1 MYIQYMVC
9 WRFLFP
15 GLLLLALAL
24 SACSDSNSRSTKVEE
39 LSADDSAPVDSAL
52 DSASSAMELPFVGG
66 PVIFTEVDP
75 INIVYEDHEGGDAG
89 WVELFNTS
97 ADTVDLSGMYL
108 TDSKTEPFKWKFG
121 NAKIGPNEFLLVF
134 MSGKNYPDYVLPHD
148 SLNMIGP
155 GCWTWTDSQNDPP
168 GESYAD
174 PLPGQK
180 KNCFKENA
188 ERYFGAVMK
197 LGENEDLG
205 WSSIAVFVGTGS
217 SDKKDVLDIS
227 AANEI
232 LMRAYITK
240 DRKVSFRLTQPDID
254 DWKGYEIVFTGT
266 GDSSTVY
273 RAALPTGKTF
283 PDLKN
288 IYGTRMSPEANES
301 QEVSVKVFSY
311 IARNRGHEPHA
322 GFKISEAGGRL
333 YLVNADT
340 AIVDSIAY
348 PKMPVGKTWNYG
360 PRGAE
365 SHIKENGDKVFSDF
379 GYQWGYADPS
389 PYGKTLEIIASCS
402 PAVDTLAEIPP
413 SGFYSNPFVIAFPEN
428 ASVRC
433 ETGGLAPTAES
444 PLTTELQIDST
455 VTVRCA
461 SFEDYKLPGEIMTRT
476 YVFEKAPAVPAV
488 FLTADPNSLFDPD
501 SGIYM
506 EGNFAQ
512 SKAPHYGANYWLDK
526 EIPVTVEFMEP
537 GVNEPAFVKR
547 AGLKIFG
554 NYSRQNDKKSVAIT
568 FREKYGDKR
577 LRYSLFPDFPE
588 LNKFKVFILRN
599 NGSNF
604 GNDYIRDRLASSI
617 SEGLGVDYQ
626 RGRFAVVYYNGEY
639 YGIHSIRERSTEY
652 YFETHYGLNPD
663 DIDLLKADNS
673 VSAGSAVDYVAL
685 MDWLESNHLGNED
698 NYAYIASQIDVDNF
712 INYMQTEM
720 YANNRDWPGNN
731 LKKWRNNNPKTK
743 WKWFLYDMD
752 FGMGNGYSEYTN
764 NIFEFAAAED
774 GESWPNGPEY
784 TLLFR
789 CLLENS
795 GFRAAFVNRMAV
807 LLQMNFS
814 SARVLAR
821 IERMMN
827 EIESEISR
835 DQKRWKLS
843 SSRMDRQLEEI
854 EDFARERPGIVYDEL
869 REYFELGKRTPVTL
883 SVTGPGTILVH
894 GLALDVAS
902 LVVPFFEGTPV
913 LLSAEPTAGGVW
925 AGWSDGVME
934 RTRYVSPGEVSVLT
948 AVFK

>member
-1 MYIQYMVC
+1 MVC
-9 WRFLFP
+9 WRFFSSLVCKAGGPFSCI
-15 GLLLLALAL
+15 LLLSALAL
-24 SACSDSNSRSTKVEE
+24 SACSDDSSSSSKSEPDVSANDST
-39 LSADDSAPVDSAL
+39 AVDSVTL
-52 DSASSAMELPFVGG
+52 RFVGG
-66 PVIFTEVDP
+66 PVMFTEVDP

-97 ADTVDLSGMYL
+97 ADTVDLSGLYL
-108 TDSKTEPFKWKFG
+108 TDSKTDPFKWKFG
-121 NAKIGPNEFLLVF
+121 NVKMAPNAFLLVF

-148 SLNMIGP
+148 SLDMIGP

-168 GESYAD
+168 GYSYAD
-174 PLPGQK
+174 PLPGK
-180 KNCFKENA
+180 KENCFGAKGGSQ
-188 ERYFGAVMK
+188 FGAVMK
-197 LGENEDLG
+197 LGENEELG

-217 SDKKDVLDIS
+217 SDKDDVLDIS

-232 LMRAYITK
+232 LMQAFITK

-273 RAALPTGKTF
+273 RAALPTGTTF

-301 QEVSVKVFSY
+301 QEVTVKVFSY

-340 AIVDSIAY
+340 AIVDSVAY
-348 PKMPVGKTWNYG
+348 PEMPVGKTWSFG
-360 PRGAE
+360 TFADGT
-365 SHIKENGDKVFSDF
+365 NGF
-379 GYQWGYADPS
+379 GFGDAS
-389 PYGKTLEIIASCS
+389 PYGLVTQPVLQSRS

-413 SGFYSNPFVIAFPEN
+413 SGFYDKAFVIALPESAN
-428 ASVRC
+428 VRC
-433 ETGGLAPTAES
+433 EKGGLAPMAES
-444 PLTTELQIDST
+444 AVATALTIEST
-455 VTVRCA
+455 TTVRCA
-461 SFEDYKLPGEIMTRT
+461 AFETGKLPGEELVRT
-476 YVFEKAPAVPAV
+476 YVFDKAPAVPAV

-512 SKAPHYGANYWLDK
+512 DKAPHYGANYWLDK
-526 EIPVTVEFMEP
+526 EIPVAVEFMEP

-554 NYSRQNDKKSVAIT
+554 NYSRQNDKKSVSIT

-577 LRYSLFPDFPE
+577 LHYSLFPEFPE

-663 DIDLLKADNS
+663 NIDLLKADNS

-685 MDWLESNHLGNED
+685 MDWLELNSLENED
-698 NYAYIASQIDVDNF
+698 NYAYLASQIDVDNF

-731 LKKWRNNNPKTK
+731 LKKWRSNNPKTQ

-784 TLLFR
+784 TQLFR
-789 CLLENS
+789 RLLENS
-795 GFRAAFVNRMAV
+795 GFRTAFVNRMAV
-807 LLQMNFS
+807 LLNMNFS
-814 SARVLAR
+814 STRVLAR
-821 IERMMN
+821 IERMMS
-827 EIESEISR
+827 EIESEIPR
-835 DQKRWKLS
+835 DQERWNLNA
-843 SSRMDRQLEEI
+843 SRMDRQLEDI
-854 EDFARERPGIVYDEL
+854 KSFAQDRPGVVYDEL
-869 REYFELGKRTPVTL
+869 REYFELGRPIALSLSVSGPGVINVHGLKIDSYPLTVNFFEGRPVTL
-883 SVTGPGTILVH
+883 E
-894 GLALDVAS
+894 A
-902 LVVPFFEGTPV
+902 VPTN
-913 LLSAEPTAGGVW
+913 GGVW

-934 RTRYVSPGEVSVLT
+934 TVRSVNPGEIKSLT

>member
-1 MYIQYMVC
+1 MVY
-9 WRFLFP
+9 WRSLLS
-15 GLLLLALAL
+15 GLLLLQALVL
-24 SACSDSNSRSTKVEE
+24 SACSDSNSQSTKVEQISE
-39 LSADDSAPVDSAL
+39 DKVPQDTSKADSQKT
-52 DSASSAMELPFVGG
+52 LPFVGG
-66 PVIFTEVDP
+66 SVVFTEIDP

-97 ADTVDLSGMYL
+97 VDTVDLSGMYL
-108 TDSKTEPFKWKFG
+108 TDSKMEPFKWKFG
-121 NAKIGPNEFLLVF
+121 KVKLSPNAFLLVF

-148 SLNMIGP
+148 SLDMIGP
-155 GCWTWTDSQNDPP
+155 GCWTWTDSQSDPP
-168 GESYAD
+168 GYSYAD
-174 PLPGQK
+174 PLPSQK
-180 KNCFKENA
+180 KNCFKENS
-188 ERYFGAVMK
+188 ERRFGAVMK
-197 LGENEDLG
+197 FGENDDLG

-232 LMRAYITK
+232 LMQAYITK
-240 DRKVSFRLTQPDID
+240 DRKVSFRLTQPDMD

-273 RAALPTGKTF
+273 RTAIPTGKTF

-301 QEVSVKVFSY
+301 QEVTVKVFSY

-322 GFKISEAGGRL
+322 SFKLNKSGGRL
-333 YLVNADT
+333 FLVNADT
-340 AIVDSIAY
+340 AIVDSVAY
-348 PKMPVGKTWNYG
+348 PEMPVGKTWSYG

-365 SHIKENGDKVFSDF
+365 SYIDKDGNKVFADF
-379 GYQWGYADPS
+379 GSEWGYADPS
-389 PYGKTLEIIASCS
+389 PYGNTAEGVVASRS

-413 SGFYSNPFVIAFPEN
+413 SGFYSNPFVISFPEN
-428 ASVRC
+428 AAVRC
-433 ETGGLAPTAES
+433 EKGGLAPTSAS
-444 PLTTELQIDST
+444 PLTTELQLSST
-455 VTVRCA
+455 ETVRCA
-461 SFEDYKLPGEIMTRT
+461 SFVQYRLPGAEMVRT

-512 SKAPHYGANYWLDK
+512 SKEPHYGANYWLDK
-526 EIPVTVEFMEP
+526 EIPVTVELLEP
-537 GVNEPAFVKR
+537 GVNAPAFAKN

-554 NYSRQNDKKSVAIT
+554 NYSRQNAKKSVAIT

-577 LRYSLFPDFPE
+577 LNYSLFPEFPE
-588 LNKFKVFILRN
+588 LNKFKVFLLRN

-685 MDWLESNHLGNED
+685 MDWLESNHLDVEE
-698 NYAYIASQIDVDNF
+698 NYAYVESQIDVDNF
-712 INYMQTEM
+712 INYMQTEI

-731 LKKWRNNNPKTK
+731 LKKWRSSNPKTK

-774 GESWPNGPEY
+774 GKSWPNGPEY

-789 CLLENS
+789 RLLENS
-795 GFRAAFVNRMAV
+795 GFRTAFVNRMAA
-807 LLQMNFS
+807 LLQMNFES
-814 SARVLAR
+814 SRVLAR

-827 EIESEISR
+827 EIDSEIPR

-854 EDFARERPGIVYDEL
+854 KDFAHERPGVVYDEL
-869 REYFELGKRTPVTL
+869 REYFELGKSAPVTL
-883 SVTGPGTILVH
+883 SVTGPGRILVH
-894 GLALDVAS
+894 GLGVDVAS
-902 LVVPFFEGTPV
+902 LTVPFFEGTPV

-934 RTRYVSPGEVSVLT
+934 QARYVSPGEVETLT

>member
-1 MYIQYMVC
+1 MVC
-9 WRFLFP
+9 WRFFSSLVRKAGGSFSCI
-15 GLLLLALAL
+15 LLLSFLMF
-24 SACSDSNSRSTKVEE
+24 SACSDDSSSSSKSEQDVPANDSTA
-39 LSADDSAPVDSAL
+39 ADSVTL
-52 DSASSAMELPFVGG
+52 RFVGG
-66 PVIFTEVDP
+66 PVMFTEIDP

-97 ADTVDLSGMYL
+97 ADTVDLSGLYL

-121 NAKIGPNEFLLVF
+121 NVKMAPNAFLLVF

-148 SLNMIGP
+148 SLDMIGP
-155 GCWTWTDSQNDPP
+155 GCWTWTDSQSDPP
-168 GESYAD
+168 GYSYAD

-180 KNCFKENA
+180 KNCFKENG
-188 ERYFGAVMK
+188 ESRFGAVMR
-197 LGENEDLG
+197 LGENEELG

-217 SDKKDVLDIS
+217 SDKDDVLDIS

-232 LMRAYITK
+232 LMQAYITK
-240 DRKVSFRLTQPDID
+240 NRKVSFRLTQPDID
-254 DWKGYEIVFTGT
+254 DWKGYEMVLTGT

-273 RAALPTGKTF
+273 RMPLPTGTTF

-301 QEVSVKVFSY
+301 QEVTVKVFSY

-322 GFKISEAGGRL
+322 GFKISESGGSL
-333 YLVNADT
+333 YLLNADT
-340 AIVDSIAY
+340 AIVDSVAY
-348 PKMPVGKTWNYG
+348 PEMPVGKTWN
-360 PRGAE
+360 
-365 SHIKENGDKVFSDF
+365 F
-379 GYQWGYADPS
+379 GTLADGTQGFGFGEAS
-389 PYGKTLEIIASCS
+389 PYGLAAQPVVQSRS
-402 PAVDTLAEIPP
+402 PAVDTLTEIPS
-413 SGFYSNPFVIAFPEN
+413 SGFYAEPFVIALPEGAN
-428 ASVRC
+428 VRC
-433 ETGGLAPTAES
+433 EKGGLAPTADS
-444 PLTTELQIDST
+444 PETVSLAVDSSTTI
-455 VTVRCA
+455 RCA
-461 SFEDYKLPGEIMTRT
+461 SFEAGKLPGEEMVRT
-476 YVFEKAPAVPAV
+476 YVLGERHSLPVV
-488 FLTADPNSLFDPD
+488 LLTADPNSLFDPD

-526 EIPVTVEFMEP
+526 EIPVTVEFLEP
-537 GVNEPAFVKR
+537 GVNAPAFVKR

-577 LRYSLFPDFPE
+577 LRYCLFPEFPE
-588 LNKFKVFILRN
+588 LDKFKVFILRN

-663 DIDLLKADNS
+663 NIDLLKADNS

-685 MDWLESNHLGNED
+685 MEWLELNSLENET
-698 NYAYIASQIDVDNF
+698 NYAYISSQIDVDNF
-712 INYMQTEM
+712 MNYMQTEM

-731 LKKWRNNNPKTK
+731 LKKWRSGNPKTK

-774 GESWPNGPEY
+774 GPSWPNGPEY
-784 TLLFR
+784 TFLFR
-789 CLLENS
+789 SLLENP
-795 GFRAAFVNRMAV
+795 GFRTAFVNRMAV
-807 LLQMNFS
+807 LLNMNFS

-821 IERMMN
+821 IESMMS
-827 EIESEISR
+827 EIESEIPR
-835 DQKRWKLS
+835 DQKRWRLNA
-843 SSRMDRQLEEI
+843 SRMDRELEDI
-854 EDFARERPGIVYDEL
+854 KSFAKDRPEVVYDEL
-869 REYFELGKRTPVTL
+869 REYFELGRPIALSLSVSGPGIIKVHGLKIDSYPLAVNFFEGLPVTL
-883 SVTGPGTILVH
+883 
-894 GLALDVAS
+894 
-902 LVVPFFEGTPV
+902 E
-913 LLSAEPTAGGVW
+913 AEPTVGGVW
-925 AGWSDGVME
+925 AGWNDGVME
-934 RTRYVSPGEVSVLT
+934 QVRSVNPGEIDALT

>member
-1 MYIQYMVC
+1 MRGFFAV
-9 WRFLFP
+9 WVA
-15 GLLLLALAL
+15 LLALCFA
-24 SACSDSNSRSTKVEE
+24 ACSDNDSSSSKDSEQE
-39 LSADDSAPVDSAL
+39 APADSVIDSGVK
-52 DSASSAMELPFVGG
+52 LPFVGG
-66 PVIFTEVDP
+66 SVMFTEVDP

-97 ADTVDLSGMYL
+97 ADTVNLSGMYL
-108 TDSKTEPFKWKFG
+108 TDSQAEPFKWKFG

-134 MSGKNYPDYVLPHD
+134 MSGKNYPDYQLPHD
-148 SLNMIGP
+148 SLNMIGS
-155 GCWTWTDSQNDPP
+155 GCWSWTDSQNDPP
-168 GESYAD
+168 GESYAE
-174 PLPGQK
+174 PLPNQK
-180 KNCFKENA
+180 KNCFKEDA
-188 ERYFGAVMK
+188 VRRFGSVMR

-217 SDKKDVLDIS
+217 SDKDDVLDIS

-232 LMRAYITK
+232 LMQAYITK

-273 RAALPTGKTF
+273 RAALPTGTTF

-301 QEVSVKVFSY
+301 QEVTVKVFSY

-348 PKMPVGKTWNYG
+348 PEMSVGKTWNFG
-360 PRGAE
+360 TLADGTMGFGF
-365 SHIKENGDKVFSDF
+365 GD
-379 GYQWGYADPS
+379 AS
-389 PYGKTLEIIASCS
+389 PYGLVTQPVVQSRS
-402 PAVDTLAEIPP
+402 PALDTLAEIPP
-413 SGFYSNPFVIAFPEN
+413 SGFYDMPFAIALPEGAN
-428 ASVRC
+428 VRC
-433 ETGGLAPTAES
+433 EKGGLAPTEDS
-444 PLTTELQIDST
+444 PLAISLAVDSSMT
-455 VTVRCA
+455 IRCA
-461 SFEDYKLPGEIMTRT
+461 AFDAGKLPGEEMVRT
-476 YVFEKAPAVPAV
+476 YVLGEKHSLPVV
-488 FLTADPNSLFDPD
+488 FLTTDPNSLFDPD

-537 GVNEPAFVKR
+537 GVNTPAFVKR

-577 LRYSLFPDFPE
+577 LRYSLFPEFPE

-639 YGIHSIRERSTEY
+639 YGVHSIRERSTEY

-685 MDWLESNHLGNED
+685 MDWLESNSLESEE
-698 NYAYIASQIDVDNF
+698 NYAYVASQIDVDNF

-720 YANNRDWPGNN
+720 FANNRDWPGNN
-731 LKKWRNNNPKTK
+731 LKKWRSNNPKTP

-789 CLLENS
+789 RLLENS

-814 SARVLAR
+814 SERVLAR

-827 EIESEISR
+827 EIESEIPR
-835 DQKRWKLS
+835 DQKRWSLS
-843 SSRMDRQLEEI
+843 ASRMDNQLDDI
-854 EDFARERPGIVYDEL
+854 KSFAQERPGVVYDEL
-869 REYFELGKRTPVTL
+869 REYFELGSPIALSL
-883 SVTGPGTILVH
+883 SVSGPGIINVH
-894 GLALDVAS
+894 GLKIDSYPLEVN
-902 LVVPFFEGTPV
+902 FFEG
-913 LLSAEPTAGGVW
+913 LSVMLEAVPTNGGVW

-934 RTRYVSPGEVSVLT
+934 QTRYVSPGEVETLT

>member
-1 MYIQYMVC
+1 MCRDVFAWKGFLAVC
-9 WRFLFP
+9 A
-15 GLLLLALAL
+15 ALWTL
-24 SACSDSNSRSTKVEE
+24 CMTACSDNDSSSSKDPEQETP
-39 LSADDSAPVDSAL
+39 ADSVIDADVK
-52 DSASSAMELPFVGG
+52 LPFVGG
-66 PVIFTEVDP
+66 PVMFTEVDP

-97 ADTVDLSGMYL
+97 ADTVDLSGLYL

-121 NAKIGPNEFLLVF
+121 NVKMAPNAFLLVF

-148 SLNMIGP
+148 SLDMIGT
-155 GCWTWTDSQNDPP
+155 GCWTWTDSQSDPP
-168 GESYAD
+168 GYSYAD

-180 KNCFKENA
+180 KNCFKENG
-188 ERYFGAVMK
+188 ESRFGAVMR
-197 LGENEDLG
+197 LGENEELG

-217 SDKKDVLDIS
+217 SDKDDVLDIT

-232 LMRAYITK
+232 LMQAYITK

-266 GDSSTVY
+266 GDSTTVY
-273 RAALPTGKTF
+273 RATLPTGTTF
-283 PDLKN
+283 PDLQN

-301 QEVSVKVFSY
+301 QEVTVKVFSY

-322 GFKISEAGGRL
+322 GFKIPQSGGRL

-340 AIVDSIAY
+340 AIVDSVAY
-348 PKMPVGKTWNYG
+348 PEMIVGKTWN
-360 PRGAE
+360 
-365 SHIKENGDKVFSDF
+365 F
-379 GYQWGYADPS
+379 GTLADGTTGFGFGEAS
-389 PYGKTLEIIASCS
+389 PYGLAAQPVVQSRS

-413 SGFYSNPFVIAFPEN
+413 SGFYAEPFVIALPEGAN
-428 ASVRC
+428 VHC
-433 ETGGLAPTAES
+433 EKGGLAPTAES
-444 PLTTELQIDST
+444 AVATSLTVEST
-455 VTVRCA
+455 TTICCA
-461 SFEDYKLPGEIMTRT
+461 AFEAGKLPGEEMVRT
-476 YVFEKAPAVPAV
+476 YVLGEKHSLPVV
-488 FLTADPNSLFDPD
+488 FLTTNPNSLFDPD

-512 SKAPHYGANYWLDK
+512 SKQPHYGANYWLDK
-526 EIPVTVEFMEP
+526 EVPVTVEFMEP
-537 GVNEPAFVKR
+537 GVNAPAFVKR

-577 LRYSLFPDFPE
+577 LHYSLFPEFPE

-663 DIDLLKADNS
+663 NIDLLKADNS

-685 MDWLESNHLGNED
+685 MDWLELNSLENET
-698 NYAYIASQIDVDNF
+698 NYAYVSSQIDVDNF

-731 LKKWRNNNPKTK
+731 LKKWRNNNPKTP

-789 CLLENS
+789 SLLENP
-795 GFRAAFVNRMAV
+795 GFRTAFVNRMAV
-807 LLQMNFS
+807 LLNMNFS

-821 IERMMN
+821 IESMMS
-827 EIESEISR
+827 EIESEIPR
-835 DQKRWKLS
+835 DQERWNLS
-843 SSRMDRQLEEI
+843 ASRMDRQLEDI
-854 EDFARERPGIVYDEL
+854 KSFAKDRPEVVYDEL
-869 REYFELGKRTPVTL
+869 REYFELGRPIALSLSVSGPGIIKVHGLKIDSYPLTVNFFEGLPVTL
-883 SVTGPGTILVH
+883 E
-894 GLALDVAS
+894 AM
-902 LVVPFFEGTPV
+902 
-913 LLSAEPTAGGVW
+913 PTDGGIW
-925 AGWSDGVME
+925 AGWSDGEME
-934 RTRYVSPGEVSVLT
+934 QVRSVNPGEIDALT

>member
-1 MYIQYMVC
+1 MCRDVFALRNFAVWVSLWALC
-9 WRFLFP
+9 
-15 GLLLLALAL
+15 LA
-24 SACSDSNSRSTKVEE
+24 ACSDSDSGSSKEPEQEAETP
-39 LSADDSAPVDSAL
+39 ADSVVD
-52 DSASSAMELPFVGG
+52 DGVKLPFAGG
-66 PVIFTEVDP
+66 AVMFTEVDP

-108 TDSKTEPFKWKFG
+108 TDSQADPFKWKFG
-121 NAKIGPNEFLLVF
+121 NVKIAPNEFLLVF
-134 MSGKNYPDYVLPHD
+134 MSGKNYPDYQLPHD
-148 SLNMIGP
+148 SLDMIGT

-174 PLPGQK
+174 PLPGK
-180 KNCFKENA
+180 EENCFGAKGGSQ
-188 ERYFGAVMK
+188 FGAVMK

-217 SDKKDVLDIS
+217 SDKDDVLDIS

-232 LMRAYITK
+232 LMQAYITK

-254 DWKGYEIVFTGT
+254 DWKGYEIVLTGT

-273 RAALPTGKTF
+273 RVALPTGTTF
-283 PDLKN
+283 PDLEN

-301 QEVSVKVFSY
+301 QEVTVKVFSY

-322 GFKISEAGGRL
+322 GFKISKSGGRL

-340 AIVDSIAY
+340 AIVDSVAY
-348 PKMPVGKTWNYG
+348 PEMPVGKTWNFG
-360 PRGAE
+360 TLADGMQGFGFGE
-365 SHIKENGDKVFSDF
+365 S
-379 GYQWGYADPS
+379 S
-389 PYGKTLEIIASCS
+389 PYGLVTQLVVQSRS

-413 SGFYSNPFVIAFPEN
+413 SGFYDKPFVIALPEGAN
-428 ASVRC
+428 VRC
-433 ETGGLAPTAES
+433 EKGGLAPTADS
-444 PLTTELQIDST
+444 PVAVSLAVDSSMT
-455 VTVRCA
+455 IRCA
-461 SFEDYKLPGEIMTRT
+461 TFDAGMLPGEETVRT
-476 YVFEKAPAVPAV
+476 YVLGEKHALPVV

-512 SKAPHYGANYWLDK
+512 SKEPHYGANYWLDK

-554 NYSRQNDKKSVAIT
+554 NYSRQNAKKSVAIT
-568 FREKYGDKR
+568 FREKYGDSR
-577 LRYSLFPDFPE
+577 LKYALFPEFPE
-588 LNKFKVFILRN
+588 LTKFKVFILRN

-604 GNDYIRDRLASSI
+604 GNDYIRDRLASSV

-663 DIDLLKADNS
+663 NIDLLKADNS

-685 MDWLESNHLGNED
+685 MDWLELNSLENEA
-698 NYAYIASQIDVDNF
+698 NYAYVSSQIDVDNF

-731 LKKWRNNNPKTK
+731 LKKWRGSNPKTP

-774 GESWPNGPEY
+774 GPSWPNGPEY

-789 CLLENS
+789 SLLENP
-795 GFRAAFVNRMAV
+795 GFRTAFVNRMAV
-807 LLQMNFS
+807 LLNMNFS

-821 IERMMN
+821 IEKMMS
-827 EIESEISR
+827 EIESEIPR
-835 DQKRWKLS
+835 DQKRWRLNA
-843 SSRMDRQLEEI
+843 SRMERQLEDI
-854 EDFARERPGIVYDEL
+854 KSFAKDRPEVVYDEL
-869 REYFELGKRTPVTL
+869 REYFELGSPIALSL
-883 SVTGPGTILVH
+883 SVSGPGIIKVH
-894 GLALDVAS
+894 GLKIDSYPLAVN
-902 LVVPFFEGTPV
+902 FFEGLPV
-913 LLSAEPTAGGVW
+913 MLEAVPTDGGVW

-934 RTRYVSPGEVSVLT
+934 TVRSVNPGEIKSLT
-948 AVFK
+948 AVFR

>member
-1 MYIQYMVC
+1 MRGFFAV
-9 WRFLFP
+9 WVA
-15 GLLLLALAL
+15 LLALCFA
-24 SACSDSNSRSTKVEE
+24 ACSDNDSSSSKDSEQETP
-39 LSADDSAPVDSAL
+39 ADSVIDSDAK
-52 DSASSAMELPFVGG
+52 LPFVGG

-97 ADTVDLSGMYL
+97 ADTVDLSGLYL
-108 TDSKTEPFKWKFG
+108 TDSQVEPFKWKFG

-134 MSGKNYPDYVLPHD
+134 MSGKNYPDYQLPHD

-205 WSSIAVFVGTGS
+205 WSSIAVFVGTGN
-217 SDKKDVLDIS
+217 SDKEDVLDIS

-232 LMRAYITK
+232 LMQAYITK

-273 RAALPTGKTF
+273 RAALPTGTTF

-301 QEVSVKVFSY
+301 QEVAVKVFSY

-348 PKMPVGKTWNYG
+348 PEISVGKTWNFG
-360 PRGAE
+360 TLADGTMGFGF
-365 SHIKENGDKVFSDF
+365 GD
-379 GYQWGYADPS
+379 AS
-389 PYGKTLEIIASCS
+389 PYGLVTQPVVQSRS
-402 PAVDTLAEIPP
+402 PSLDTLAEIPP
-413 SGFYSNPFVIAFPEN
+413 SGFYDMPFAIAFPEGAN
-428 ASVRC
+428 VRC
-433 ETGGLAPTAES
+433 EKGGFAPTADS
-444 PLTTELQIDST
+444 PLAISLAVDSSMT
-455 VTVRCA
+455 IRCA
-461 SFEDYKLPGEIMTRT
+461 AFDAGKIPGEEMVRT
-476 YVFEKAPAVPAV
+476 YVLGEKHSLPVV
-488 FLTADPNSLFDPD
+488 FLTTDPNSLFDPD

-537 GVNEPAFVKR
+537 GVNTPAFVKR

-685 MDWLESNHLGNED
+685 MDWLEGNSLENET
-698 NYAYIASQIDVDNF
+698 NYAYLSSQIDVDNF
-712 INYMQTEM
+712 INYMQTEI

-731 LKKWRNNNPKTK
+731 LKKWRGTNPKTR

-752 FGMGNGYSEYTN
+752 FGMGNNYSEYKN

-789 CLLENS
+789 RLLENP
-795 GFRAAFVNRMAV
+795 GFRTAFVNRMAV
-807 LLQMNFS
+807 LLNMNFS
-814 SARVLAR
+814 SVRVNAR
-821 IERMMN
+821 IESMMS
-827 EIESEISR
+827 EIESEIPR

-843 SSRMDRQLEEI
+843 ASRMTKQLNAI
-854 EDFARERPGIVYDEL
+854 KDFAQERPDVVYDEL
-869 REYFELGKRTPVTL
+869 REYFELGKPIALSLSVSGPGKISVHGLPIDSYPLTVNFFEGLPVTL
-883 SVTGPGTILVH
+883 E
-894 GLALDVAS
+894 A
-902 LVVPFFEGTPV
+902 VPT
-913 LLSAEPTAGGVW
+913 LGGVW
-925 AGWSDGVME
+925 AGWSDGVMDPV
-934 RTRYVSPGEVSVLT
+934 RIVNPGEIESL
-948 AVFK
+948 AAMFK

>member
-1 MYIQYMVC
+1 MVF
-9 WRFLFP
+9 WRFAISC
-15 GLLLLALAL
+15 LLMLLALAFF
-24 SACSDSNSRSTKVEE
+24 ACSDSNSHSTKIEE
-39 LSADDSAPVDSAL
+39 ISEDNLAPIDSSL
-52 DSASSAMELPFVGG
+52 EGSSDATKLPFVGG
-66 PVIFTEVDP
+66 SVMFTEVDP

-121 NAKIGPNEFLLVF
+121 SVKLAPNAFLLVF

-148 SLNMIGP
+148 SLDMIGP
-155 GCWTWTDSQNDPP
+155 GCWTWTDSQSDPP
-168 GESYAD
+168 GYSYAD
-174 PLPGQK
+174 PLEGQK
-180 KNCFKENA
+180 KNCFKENN
-188 ERYFGAVMK
+188 EKRFGAVMR
-197 LGENEDLG
+197 LAENEDLG

-217 SDKKDVLDIS
+217 SDPSDVLDIS

-240 DRKVSFRLTQPDID
+240 DRKVSFRLTQPDMD

-273 RAALPTGKTF
+273 RTAIPTGKTF

-322 GFKISEAGGRL
+322 GFKIPQSGGRL

-340 AIVDSIAY
+340 AIVDSVAY
-348 PKMPVGKTWNYG
+348 PEIPVGKTWNYG
-360 PRGAE
+360 TLADGTTGFGF
-365 SHIKENGDKVFSDF
+365 GD
-379 GYQWGYADPS
+379 AS
-389 PYGKTLEIIASCS
+389 PYGSPVQTVVKSRS

-413 SGFYSNPFVIAFPEN
+413 SGFYAAPFVIAFSEDAN
-428 ASVRC
+428 VRC
-433 ETGGLAPTAES
+433 EKGGLAPTAES
-444 PLTTELQIDST
+444 ATATALTINST
-455 VTVRCA
+455 TTIRCA
-461 SFEDYKLPGEIMTRT
+461 AFDAGMLPGEELVRT
-476 YVFEKAPAVPAV
+476 YVFESAPTVPAV
-488 FLTADPNSLFDPD
+488 FLTADPNSLFHPD

-512 SKAPHYGANYWLDK
+512 SKEPHYGANYWLDK
-526 EIPVTVEFMEP
+526 EIPVKVELMEP
-537 GVNEPAFVKR
+537 GMNAPAFAKS

-554 NYSRQNDKKSVAIT
+554 NYSRQNAKKSVAIT

-577 LRYSLFPDFPE
+577 LNYSLFPEFPE

-673 VSAGSAVDYVAL
+673 VSAGTAVDYVAL
-685 MDWLESNHLGNED
+685 MDWLESNHLDIGE
-698 NYAYIASQIDVDNF
+698 NYAYVESQIDIDNF
-712 INYMQTEM
+712 INYMQTEI

-731 LKKWRNNNPKTK
+731 LKKWRSSNPKTK

-752 FGMGNGYSEYTN
+752 FGMGNGYSAYKN

-789 CLLENS
+789 RLLENS
-795 GFRAAFVNRMAV
+795 GFRTAFVNRMAV

-821 IERMMN
+821 IERMM
-827 EIESEISR
+827 SEINSEIPR

-843 SSRMDRQLEEI
+843 SSKMNRQLEEI
-854 EDFARERPGIVYDEL
+854 KVFAQERPGVVYDEL
-869 REYFELGKRTPVTL
+869 REYFELGSPIALSL
-883 SVTGPGTILVH
+883 SVSGPGVINVH
-894 GLALDVAS
+894 GLKIDSYPLTVN
-902 LVVPFFEGTPV
+902 FFEGTPV
-913 LLSAEPTAGGVW
+913 QISAEPTAGGIW

-934 RTRYVSPGEVSVLT
+934 QTRFVNPGETERLT
-948 AVFK
+948 AIFK

>member
-1 MYIQYMVC
+1 MCRDVFAWKGFLAVC
-9 WRFLFP
+9 A
-15 GLLLLALAL
+15 ALWTL
-24 SACSDSNSRSTKVEE
+24 WMTACSDNDSSSSKDPEQETP
-39 LSADDSAPVDSAL
+39 ADSVIDADVK
-52 DSASSAMELPFVGG
+52 LPFVGG
-66 PVIFTEVDP
+66 PVMFTEVDP

-97 ADTVDLSGMYL
+97 ADTVDLSGLYL

-121 NAKIGPNEFLLVF
+121 NVKVAPNAFLMVF
-134 MSGKNYPDYVLPHD
+134 MSGKNYPDYELPHD
-148 SLNMIGP
+148 SLDMIGT

-174 PLPGQK
+174 PLPGK
-180 KNCFKENA
+180 KENCFGAKGGSQ
-188 ERYFGAVMK
+188 FGAVMK
-197 LGENEDLG
+197 LGANEDLG

-217 SDKKDVLDIS
+217 SDKDDVLDIS

-232 LMRAYITK
+232 LMQAYITK

-266 GDSSTVY
+266 GDSTTVY
-273 RAALPTGKTF
+273 RATLPTGTTF
-283 PDLKN
+283 PDLQN

-301 QEVSVKVFSY
+301 QEVTVKVFSY

-322 GFKISEAGGRL
+322 GFKIPQSGGRL

-340 AIVDSIAY
+340 AIVDSVAY
-348 PKMPVGKTWNYG
+348 PEMIVGKTWN
-360 PRGAE
+360 
-365 SHIKENGDKVFSDF
+365 F
-379 GYQWGYADPS
+379 GTLADGTTGFGFGEAS
-389 PYGKTLEIIASCS
+389 PYGLVTQPVVQSRS

-413 SGFYSNPFVIAFPEN
+413 SGFYAEPFVIALPEGAN
-428 ASVRC
+428 VRC
-433 ETGGLAPTAES
+433 EKGGLAPTAES
-444 PLTTELQIDST
+444 AVATSLTVEST
-455 VTVRCA
+455 TTIRCA
-461 SFEDYKLPGEIMTRT
+461 AFEAGKLPGEEMVRT
-476 YVFEKAPAVPAV
+476 YVLGEKHSLPVV
-488 FLTADPNSLFDPD
+488 FLTTDPNSLFDPD

-512 SKAPHYGANYWLDK
+512 SKQPHYGANYWLDK
-526 EIPVTVEFMEP
+526 EVPVTVEFMEP
-537 GVNEPAFVKR
+537 GVNAPAFVKR

-577 LRYSLFPDFPE
+577 LHYSLFPEFPE

-663 DIDLLKADNS
+663 NIDLLKADNS

-685 MDWLESNHLGNED
+685 MDWLELNSLENET
-698 NYAYIASQIDVDNF
+698 NYAYVSSQIDVDNF

-731 LKKWRNNNPKTK
+731 LKKWRNNNPKTP

-789 CLLENS
+789 SLLENP
-795 GFRAAFVNRMAV
+795 GFRMAFVNRMAV
-807 LLQMNFS
+807 LLNMNFS

-821 IERMMN
+821 IESMMS
-827 EIESEISR
+827 EIESEIPR
-835 DQKRWKLS
+835 DQERWNLS
-843 SSRMDRQLEEI
+843 ASRMDRQLEDI
-854 EDFARERPGIVYDEL
+854 KSFAKDRPEVVYDEL
-869 REYFELGKRTPVTL
+869 REYFELGRPIALSLSVSGPGIIKVHGLKIDSYPLTVNFFEGHPVTL
-883 SVTGPGTILVH
+883 E
-894 GLALDVAS
+894 AM
-902 LVVPFFEGTPV
+902 
-913 LLSAEPTAGGVW
+913 PTDGGIW
-925 AGWSDGVME
+925 AGWSDGEME
-934 RTRYVSPGEVSVLT
+934 QVRSVNPGEIDALT

>member
-121 NAKIGPNEFLLVF
+121 NVKLAPSTFLLVF

-155 GCWTWTDSQNDPP
+155 GCWTWTDSQNNPP

-340 AIVDSIAY
+340 AIVDSVAY
-348 PKMPVGKTWNYG
+348 PEMIVGKTWNYG
-360 PRGAE
+360 TRADGTT
-365 SHIKENGDKVFSDF
+365 SFGFGD
-379 GYQWGYADPS
+379 AS
-389 PYGKTLEIIASCS
+389 PYGLVTQLVVQSRS
-402 PAVDTLAEIPP
+402 PALDTLAEIPP
-413 SGFYSNPFVIAFPEN
+413 SGFYEKPFAIALPEGAN
-428 ASVRC
+428 VRC
-433 ETGGLAPTAES
+433 EKGGLAPTADS
-444 PLTTELQIDST
+444 PVTISLAVDSSMT
-455 VTVRCA
+455 IRCA
-461 SFEDYKLPGEIMTRT
+461 AFDAGMLPGEELVRT
-476 YVFEKAPAVPAV
+476 YVLGEKHSLPVV
-488 FLTADPNSLFDPD
+488 FLTTDPNSLFDPD

-537 GVNEPAFVKR
+537 GVNAPVFAKR

-599 NGSNF
+599 NGCNF

-789 CLLENS
+789 RLLENS

-934 RTRYVSPGEVSVLT
+934 QTRYVSPGEVETLT